1 MTPYPTEDVG
11 WVTDQVG
18 PDILLF
24 NTDYPHV
31 EGGRRPYERFEK
43 QPRRSQRGDPR
54 TFLRRQLHR
63 SHGVRRRSSR
73 VTIDPRRGDRRARTR
88 RSQRLAWRSASS
100 RLVFFLVVIDVSAV
114 NVAFPSIRDDFDV
127 SEATLG
133 WIISGYAITVAALLL
148 VAGRYADSY
157 GRKRLFLPGVAIF
170 VVGSMLC
177 AISPNAGV
185 LIASRVV
192 QGVGGAIILA
202 TAIAVVLPDFPAN
215 KRSTVIG
222 ITGAT
227 GALGAV
233 VGPALGA
240 VLTDVWSWR
249 GIFWIN
255 VPLAALVLAIAP
267 RLLRES
273 KNPDATGKIDLVG
286 VPIGTA
292 GVGLVMLAIVRSES
306 WGIFDP
312 RVVGARGGR
321 VSADVAARFAGRVIN
336 PNRCSNSTCSRSARL
351 RAPTPGSRCTR
362 SGSRPASSSTRSC
375 CRSCGTSHSRPSGAA
390 LVPAPLLATF
400 VSPVAGRYADRIG
413 HRWILAGGSALCAIG
428 YLLQPLL
435 LDETSAVWSV
445 FVPVG
450 LVVGV
455 GVGATIA
462 TWSSAGLTEVRPAQF
477 GTANAT
483 VRTTQQVGYAMGI
496 SVVVA
501 ILANVSIDPQLSAF
515 RWAWVF
521 VGGSYLAAAVIIAL
535 TFPSGSTEER
545 ARA

>member
-1 MTPYPTEDVG
+1 MTSTRDDA
-11 WVTDQVG
+11 T
-18 PDILLF
+18 
-24 NTDYPHV
+24 V
-31 EGGRRPYERFEK
+31 ERE
-43 QPRRSQRGDPR
+43 
-54 TFLRRQLHR
+54 L
-63 SHGVRRRSSR
+63 
-73 VTIDPRRGDRRARTR
+73 GDRNAW
-88 RSQRLAWRSASS
+88 LALGVST
-100 RLVFFLVVIDVSAV
+100 LVFFLVVIDVSAV
-114 NVAFPSIRDDFDV
+114 NVAFPTIRDDFEV
-127 SEATLG
+127 SEAALG
-133 WIISGYAITVAALLL
+133 WIISGYSITVAALLL

-170 VVGSMLC
+170 IVGSMLC
-177 AISPNAGV
+177 AVSPNAGF

-222 ITGAT
+222 IIGAT
-227 GALGAV
+227 GSLGGV

-240 VLTDVWSWR
+240 VVTDVWSWR

-255 VPLAALVLAIAP
+255 VPLAIVVLIAGP

-306 WGIFDP
+306 WGITDP
-312 RVVGARGGR
+312 RVLGLA
-321 VSADVAARFAGRVIN
+321 VAGVVLMWLLVRRSRHQSEPLLELDLFALRSFASTNAGLALYSIGFTSGFLV
-336 PNRCSNSTCSRSARL
+336 NSL
-351 RAPTPGSRCTR
+351 LLQELWDQPL
-362 SGSRPASSSTRSC
+362 STV
-375 CRSCGTSHSRPSGAA
+375 GAA

-400 VSPVAGRYADRIG
+400 VSPIAGRYADRIG
-413 HRWILAGGSALCAIG
+413 HRWILAGGSALCAVG
-428 YLLQPLL
+428 YFLQLLL
-435 LDETSAVWSV
+435 LDETSAVWTV

-450 LVVGV
+450 LIVGV

-483 VRTTQQVGYAMGI
+483 VRTTQQIGYAFGI

-501 ILANVSIDPQLSAF
+501 ILADVSIDPQLSSF
-515 RWAWVF
+515 RWAWTF
-521 VGGSYLAAAVIIAL
+521 VGGAYLLAAVIIAA
-535 TFPSGSTEER
+535 TFPAGSTQQR
-545 ARA
+545 AGG

>member
-1 MTPYPTEDVG
+1 
-11 WVTDQVG
+11 VTSIRDEA
-18 PDILLF
+18 
-24 NTDYPHV
+24 TV
-31 EGGRRPYERFEK
+31 ERE
-43 QPRRSQRGDPR
+43 
-54 TFLRRQLHR
+54 L
-63 SHGVRRRSSR
+63 
-73 VTIDPRRGDRRARTR
+73 GDRNAW
-88 RSQRLAWRSASS
+88 LALSVTT
-100 RLVFFLVVIDVSAV
+100 LVFFLVVVDVSAV
-114 NVAFPSIRDDFDV
+114 NVAFPSIRDDFGV

-133 WIISGYAITVAALLL
+133 WVISGYAITVAALLL

-170 VVGSMLC
+170 TVGSMLC
-177 AISPNAGV
+177 AISPNAGL

-222 ITGAT
+222 IIGAT
-227 GALGAV
+227 GSLGAV

-255 VPLAALVLAIAP
+255 VPLAIVVLGVGP

-292 GVGLVMLAIVRSES
+292 GIGLIMFAIVESES
-306 WGIFDP
+306 VGILDP
-312 RVVGARGGR
+312 RVMAL
-321 VSADVAARFAGRVIN
+321 AVAGLVLLWMLVRRSRHQSEPLLELDLFSLRSFASTNAGLALYSIAFTSGFLV
-336 PNRCSNSTCSRSARL
+336 NSLLLQELWDEPLSVV
-351 RAPTPGSRCTR
+351 
-362 SGSRPASSSTRSC
+362 
-375 CRSCGTSHSRPSGAA
+375 GAA
-390 LVPAPLLATF
+390 LIAAPLLGTV
-400 VSPVAGRYADRIG
+400 VSPLAGRYADRIG
-413 HRWILAGGSALCAIG
+413 HRWILAGGSALCALG
-428 YLLQPLL
+428 YFLQLL
-435 LDETSAVWSV
+435 LIDETSAVWNV
-445 FVPVG
+445 FVPVS
-450 LVVGV
+450 LIVGI

-483 VRTTQQVGYAMGI
+483 VRTTQQVGYALGI

-501 ILANVSIDPQLSAF
+501 ILADVSVDPQLSSF
-515 RWAWVF
+515 RWAWLF
-521 VGGSYLAAAVIIAL
+521 VGVAYTAAALIIAV

-545 ARA
+545 ANA

>member
-1 MTPYPTEDVG
+1 
-11 WVTDQVG
+11 VTSTSDEVAA
-18 PDILLF
+18 
-24 NTDYPHV
+24 
-31 EGGRRPYERFEK
+31 E
-43 QPRRSQRGDPR
+43 
-54 TFLRRQLHR
+54 RQL
-63 SHGVRRRSSR
+63 
-73 VTIDPRRGDRRARTR
+73 GDR
-88 RSQRLAWRSASS
+88 SAWMALVVTT
-100 RLVFFLVVIDVSAV
+100 LVFFLVVIDVSAV

-148 VAGRYADSY
+148 VSGRYADSF
-157 GRKRLFLPGVAIF
+157 GRKRLFMPGVAIF
-170 VVGSMLC
+170 MVGSMLC
-177 AISPNAGV
+177 ALSPSAGF
-185 LIASRVV
+185 LIAARVV

-215 KRSTVIG
+215 KRSSVIG

-255 VPLAALVLAIAP
+255 VPLAILVLALSP

-273 KNPDATGKIDLVG
+273 KNPGATGKIDVVG

-292 GVGLVMLAIVRSES
+292 GVGLVMFAIVRSEA

-312 RVVGARGGR
+312 RVIGLALAG
-321 VSADVAARFAGRVIN
+321 VALIWILVRRSRTQPEPLLELNLFELRSFASTNAGLALYSIGFTSGFLV
-336 PNRCSNSTCSRSARL
+336 NSLVLQELWDQPLSVV
-351 RAPTPGSRCTR
+351 
-362 SGSRPASSSTRSC
+362 
-375 CRSCGTSHSRPSGAA
+375 GAA
-390 LVPAPLLATF
+390 LVPGPLLATF
-400 VSPVAGRYADRIG
+400 VSPIAGRYADRIG

-428 YLLQPLL
+428 YYLQLLL
-435 LDETSAVWSV
+435 LDETSTVWSL

-450 LVVGV
+450 LIVGV

-462 TWSSAGLTEVRPAQF
+462 TWSSAGLTEVRSAQF

-483 VRTTQQVGYAMGI
+483 VRTTQQVGYALGI

-501 ILANVSIDPQLSAF
+501 ILVDVSIDPQLSSF
-515 RWAWVF
+515 RWAWAF
-521 VGGSYLAAAVIIAL
+521 VGTAYLAAAIVIAV
-535 TFPSGSTEER
+535 TFPAGSTEDR
-545 ARA
+545 AIA

>member
-1 MTPYPTEDVG
+1 MTSIRDEAT
-11 WVTDQVG
+11 
-18 PDILLF
+18 
-24 NTDYPHV
+24 V
-31 EGGRRPYERFEK
+31 ERE
-43 QPRRSQRGDPR
+43 
-54 TFLRRQLHR
+54 L
-63 SHGVRRRSSR
+63 
-73 VTIDPRRGDRRARTR
+73 GDRNAW
-88 RSQRLAWRSASS
+88 LALSVTT
-100 RLVFFLVVIDVSAV
+100 LVFFLVVVDVSAV
-114 NVAFPSIRDDFDV
+114 NVAFPSIRDDFGV

-133 WIISGYAITVAALLL
+133 WVISGYAITVAALLL

-170 VVGSMLC
+170 TVGSMLC
-177 AISPNAGV
+177 AVSPNAGF

-215 KRSTVIG
+215 RRSTVIG
-222 ITGAT
+222 IIGAT
-227 GALGAV
+227 GSLGAV

-255 VPLAALVLAIAP
+255 VPLAIVVLTVGP

-292 GVGLVMLAIVRSES
+292 GIGLIMFAIVESES
-306 WGIFDP
+306 VGVFDP
-312 RVVGARGGR
+312 RVLAL
-321 VSADVAARFAGRVIN
+321 AVAGLVLLWLLVRRSRHQSEPLLELDLFSLRSFASTNAGLALYSIAFTSGFLV
-336 PNRCSNSTCSRSARL
+336 NSLLLQELWDEPLSVV
-351 RAPTPGSRCTR
+351 
-362 SGSRPASSSTRSC
+362 
-375 CRSCGTSHSRPSGAA
+375 GAA
-390 LVPAPLLATF
+390 LIAAPLLGTF
-400 VSPVAGRYADRIG
+400 VSPLAGRYADRIG
-413 HRWILAGGSALCAIG
+413 HRWILAGGSALCALG
-428 YLLQPLL
+428 YFLQLLL

-445 FVPVG
+445 FVPVS
-450 LVVGV
+450 LIVGV

-483 VRTTQQVGYAMGI
+483 VRTTQQVGYALGI

-501 ILANVSIDPQLSAF
+501 ILADVSVDPQLSSF
-515 RWAWVF
+515 RWAWLF
-521 VGGSYLAAAVIIAL
+521 VGVSYTAAALIIAV

-545 ARA
+545 ANA

>member
-1 MTPYPTEDVG
+1 MTSHRDAAT
-11 WVTDQVG
+11 
-18 PDILLF
+18 
-24 NTDYPHV
+24 V
-31 EGGRRPYERFEK
+31 ERE
-43 QPRRSQRGDPR
+43 
-54 TFLRRQLHR
+54 L
-63 SHGVRRRSSR
+63 
-73 VTIDPRRGDRRARTR
+73 GDRSAW
-88 RSQRLAWRSASS
+88 LA
-100 RLVFFLVVIDVSAV
+100 LGVVTVVFFLVVIDVSAV
-114 NVAFPSIRDDFDV
+114 NVAFPSIRDDFGV

-177 AISPNAGV
+177 AVSPNAGF

-202 TAIAVVLPDFPAN
+202 TAIAVVLPDFPAD

-255 VPLAALVLAIAP
+255 VPIAVFVLSVAP

-292 GVGLVMLAIVRSES
+292 GVGLVMLAIVRAES

-312 RVVGARGGR
+312 RVLGL
-321 VSADVAARFAGRVIN
+321 AAIGFLLMWLLVRRSRHQSEPLLELDLFSLRSFASTNAGLALYSIGFTSGFLV
-336 PNRCSNSTCSRSARL
+336 NSL
-351 RAPTPGSRCTR
+351 LLQELWDEPL
-362 SGSRPASSSTRSC
+362 STV
-375 CRSCGTSHSRPSGAA
+375 GAA

-400 VSPVAGRYADRIG
+400 VSPIAGRYADRIG

-428 YLLQPLL
+428 YLLQPLP
-435 LDETSAVWSV
+435 LDDTSAVWTV

-450 LVVGV
+450 LIVGI

-483 VRTTQQVGYAMGI
+483 VRTTQQVGYALGI
-496 SVVVA
+496 SVTVA
-501 ILANVSIDPQLSAF
+501 ILANVSSDPQLSAF
-515 RWAWVF
+515 RWAWLF
-521 VGGSYLAAAVIIAL
+521 VGGAYLAAAVVIAV
-535 TFPSGSTEER
+535 TFPPGSTAQR
-545 ARA
+545 AMS